1 MICIYIYLYMYTIFH
16 NCDGLILKYSMVKY
30 PMNDFPRLG
39 GVLSYNLCGHDNHLL
54 HSVKGMP
61 KFVQR

>member
-1 MICIYIYLYMYTIFH
+1 MICIYTIIYLIFH

-39 GVLSYNLCGHDNHLL
+39 GVLSYNLCAHDNHLL

-61 KFVQR
+61 KLVQR